1 MQLQRIYKQGSM
13 QYISFAQDKELNNSV
28 YMECIFVSYG
38 SYKLL
43 NWSIFGPPCIQY
55 LEEQCMLTEN
65 E

>member
-1 MQLQRIYKQGSM
+1 M